1 MPLWRDRAETGCF
14 DTKSFRY
21 QLKQWKCTKISFT
34 SSIVCAWTT
43 NIFWANETTGNRS
56 NRGFRSVHVGCLKSI
71 AWCQINSWVK
81 LTVYWPKPFGN
92 GIKRNQSLW
101 PSHRQDS
108 PGRYIIILGVWYD
121 VSRTKIWRK
130 LWPLSH
136 LKTFL
141 LTSELAIEWLR
152 NGLTRGSNGYC
163 EKLAGLTVNFL
174 VSRGRMTEGSFWGW
188 TTERLVKQNSVI
200 INSQWLFGNQNV
212 LRVL

>member
-1 MPLWRDRAETGCF
+1 MLWNWISVPLWRDRAETGCF

-34 SSIVCAWTT
+34 SIVCAWTT

-56 NRGFRSVHVGCLKSI
+56 NRGSCSVHVGCLKSI

-108 PGRYIIILGVWYD
+108 PGRYIFILGVWYD
-121 VSRTKIWRK
+121 VSRTKIWWK

-136 LKTFL
+136 LKTF

-163 EKLAGLTVNFL
+163 EEMAGLTVKVFA
-174 VSRGRMTEGSFWGW
+174 
-188 TTERLVKQNSVI
+188 Q
-200 INSQWLFGNQNV
+200 
-212 LRVL
+212 